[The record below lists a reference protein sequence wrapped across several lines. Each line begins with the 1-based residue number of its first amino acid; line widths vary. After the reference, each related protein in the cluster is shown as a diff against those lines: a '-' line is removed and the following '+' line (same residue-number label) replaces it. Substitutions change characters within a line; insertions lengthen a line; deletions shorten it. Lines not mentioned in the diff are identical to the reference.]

1 MLASTKVKVKSVPPP
16 KTPLATVIKS
26 PTAYPVVE
34 PVATNVVV
42 STNKS
47 ALVNVTIGLT
57 PPPAEAPKD
66 DDGIVIVSPATNP
79 EPTVDVTVTEVI
91 VVAPETT
98 ISAVA
103 PVPEIDPIK
112 PIAE

>member
-1 MLASTKVKVKSVPPP
+1 M
-16 KTPLATVIKS
+16 
-26 PTAYPVVE
+26 
-34 PVATNVVV
+34 
-42 STNKS
+42 
-47 ALVNVTIGLT
+47 
-57 PPPAEAPKD
+57 
-66 DDGIVIVSPATNP
+66 IVSPATNP